1 MKGSRVSMKTRYK
14 IMSAAALLAGAISF
28 AYASGPVVQTSML
41 SGTTVSVVAPGTK
54 VKVGDVLVMVDS
66 LVGPV
71 PAARATADGTVKEV
85 NVTKGQKIVQN
96 QQVAVIAD

>member
-1 MKGSRVSMKTRYK
+1 MKTRYK
-14 IMSAAALLAGAISF
+14 IMAAAALLAGAISF

-54 VKVGDVLVMVDS
+54 VKEGDVLVMVDS

-85 NVTKGQKIVQN
+85 NVSR
-96 QQVAVIAD
+96 

>member
-1 MKGSRVSMKTRYK
+1 M
-14 IMSAAALLAGAISF
+14 
-28 AYASGPVVQTSML
+28 
-41 SGTTVSVVAPGTK
+41 APGTK
-54 VKVGDVLVMVDS
+54 VKEGDVLVMVDS

>member
-14 IMSAAALLAGAISF
+14 IMAAAALLAGAISF

-41 SGTTVSVVAPGTK
+41 SGTTVSIVAPGTK
-54 VKVGDVLVMVDS
+54 VIEGDVLVMVDS

-85 NVTKGQKIVQN
+85 ETVQAFLLTY
-96 QQVAVIAD
+96 QIS

>member
-1 MKGSRVSMKTRYK
+1 MA
-14 IMSAAALLAGAISF
+14 AAALLAGAISF
-28 AYASGPVVQTSML
+28 AYASSGPVVQTSML

-54 VKVGDVLVMVDS
+54 VKEGDVLVMVDS